1 MHRAERADADAPEG
15 ARAAPVP
22 GDRREAP
29 RPGKSLIAIA
39 LAAVLV
45 AGGVGAEAPE
55 SKAPGGDAPPPRTIT
70 LQGDRLTVRVADVPI
85 EEVLQAVA
93 APSKAEI
100 RGAVQE
106 PRPVTIDFA
115 DVPLQDGL
123 GRLLGEQNFV
133 LTYREDG
140 SLKALNLLGAP
151 LEPSAEARIVKDSP
165 TATTQPPAASAA
177 DVLQRSV
184 PVSGKLQQFLGQ
196 STATMQQLI
205 DITMRQDDAALR
217 REAVSA
223 GMSAIDSAPDLRA
236 TVVRSLRGSGD
247 QVLTSLLGSL
257 PQDRAHEI
265 VTQMATSSR
274 IPEIRARS
282 LQLLRN
288 MSSGAGPETP

>member
-1 MHRAERADADAPEG
+1 MHRAERAGADAPEG
-15 ARAAPVP
+15 ARAATMP
-22 GDRREAP
+22 GDRREAR

-45 AGGVGAEAPE
+45 AGSVSAEAPE

-85 EEVLQAVA
+85 EEILQAVT

-100 RGAVQE
+100 RGAVKE
-106 PRPVTIDFA
+106 PRAVTIDFA
-115 DVPLQDGL
+115 DVLLQDGL

-140 SLKALNLLGAP
+140 SLRSLNLLGGP
-151 LEPSAEARIVKDSP
+151 LESSAEARIVKNTP
-165 TATTQPPAASAA
+165 TTSTQPPATSAA
-177 DVLQRSV
+177 GVLQRSV

-217 REAVSA
+217 REAVRA

-236 TVVRSLRGSGD
+236 TVVKSLEGTGD
-247 QVLTSLLGSL
+247 QALTNLLSSMA
-257 PQDRAHEI
+257 QDRAREI
-265 VTQMATSSR
+265 VTQMATSR
-274 IPEIRARS
+274 TPEIRTRG
-282 LQLLRN
+282 LQLLRTL
-288 MSSGAGPETP
+288 SSGAGPETP

>member
-1 MHRAERADADAPEG
+1 MHRAERAGADAPEG
-15 ARAAPVP
+15 ARAATMP
-22 GDRREAP
+22 GDRREAR

-45 AGGVGAEAPE
+45 AGSVSAEAPE

-85 EEVLQAVA
+85 EEILQAVT

-100 RGAVQE
+100 RGAVKE
-106 PRPVTIDFA
+106 PRAVTIDFA
-115 DVPLQDGL
+115 DVLLQDGL

-140 SLKALNLLGAP
+140 SLKSLNLLGGP
-151 LEPSAEARIVKDSP
+151 LESSAEARIVKTTP
-165 TATTQPPAASAA
+165 TASTQPPATSAA
-177 DVLQRSV
+177 GVLQRSV

-217 REAVSA
+217 REAVRA

-236 TVVRSLRGSGD
+236 TVVKSLEGTGD
-247 QVLTSLLGSL
+247 QALTNLLSSMA
-257 PQDRAHEI
+257 QDRAREI
-265 VTQMATSSR
+265 VTQMATSR
-274 IPEIRARS
+274 TPEIRTRG
-282 LQLLRN
+282 LQLLRTL
-288 MSSGAGPETP
+288 SSGARPETP